1 MSKKTRN
8 KLKQRGVQILAITL
22 AARMLVGLVVTI
34 VLAVIG

>member
-8 KLKQRGVQILAITL
+8 KLKKRGVQILAITL
-22 AARMLVGLVVTI
+22 AALMLVGLVVTI